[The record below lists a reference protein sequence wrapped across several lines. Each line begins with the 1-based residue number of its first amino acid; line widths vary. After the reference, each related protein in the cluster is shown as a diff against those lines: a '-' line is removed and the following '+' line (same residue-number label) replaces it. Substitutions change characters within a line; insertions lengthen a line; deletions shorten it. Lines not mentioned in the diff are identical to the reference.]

1 MLLPSETILSL
12 ILGVGLSAACGF
24 RVFVPPLI
32 ISIAALSGN
41 LELSPGFDW
50 LASYPAL
57 IALATASVLEILC
70 YYIPVVDNF
79 MDSIATPA
87 AVVAGAATAAS
98 MVTDTSPMLAWAIAV
113 IAGGAAAGTVQAT
126 TVALRG
132 ASTLATGGLANP
144 LLSSVEL
151 GGAVTASISAMI
163 APIVTL
169 ILILLLIIVARK
181 FYLGQRAHPAAHPS

>member
-32 ISIAALSGN
+32 ISIAALSGH

-50 LASYPAL
+50 VATYPAL
-57 IALATASVLEILC
+57 IALATASLLEILC
-70 YYIPVVDNF
+70 YYMPVVDNF
-79 MDSIATPA
+79 MDSVATPA

-98 MVTDTSPMLAWAIAV
+98 MVTDTSPMLTWAIAV

-126 TVALRG
+126 TVALRA
-132 ASTLATGGLANP
+132 ASTLGTGGLANP

-169 ILILLLIIVARK
+169 ILILLLIIAARK
-181 FYLGQRAHPAAHPS
+181 FYLGRRAHPAVRPS

>member
-32 ISIAALSGN
+32 ISIAALSGH

-50 LASYPAL
+50 VATYPAL
-57 IALATASVLEILC
+57 IALATASLLEILC
-70 YYIPVVDNF
+70 YYMPVVDNF
-79 MDSIATPA
+79 MDSVATPA

-98 MVTDTSPMLAWAIAV
+98 MVTDTSPMLTWAIAV

-126 TVALRG
+126 TVALRA
-132 ASTLATGGLANP
+132 ASTLSTGGLANP

-151 GGAVTASISAMI
+151 GGAVTASIPAMI

-169 ILILLLIIVARK
+169 ILILLLIIAVRK
-181 FYLGQRAHPAAHPS
+181 FYLGRRAHPAVRPS

>member
-1 MLLPSETILSL
+1 MPLPSETILAL
-12 ILGVGLSAACGF
+12 IVGLGLSAACGF

-32 ISIAALSGN
+32 ISIAALSGH
-41 LELSPGFDW
+41 LELSPGFAW
-50 LASYPAL
+50 VATYPAL

-70 YYIPVVDNF
+70 YYMPVVDNF
-79 MDSIATPA
+79 MDSVATPA

-98 MVTDTSPMLAWAIAV
+98 MVTGTSPMLTWAIAV

-132 ASTLATGGLANP
+132 ASTLVTGGLANP
-144 LLSSVEL
+144 MLSSVEL
-151 GGAVTASISAMI
+151 GGAVATSLLAMI

-169 ILILLLIIVARK
+169 ILILLLIIAARK
-181 FYLGQRAHPAAHPS
+181 FYLGQRALSAVGPS

>member
-12 ILGVGLSAACGF
+12 VLGVGLSAACGF

-32 ISIAALSGN
+32 VSIAALSGH

-50 LASYPAL
+50 VATYPAL
-57 IALATASVLEILC
+57 ITLAAASVLEILC

-79 MDSIATPA
+79 MDSLATPA
-87 AVVAGAATAAS
+87 AVVAGAATATS
-98 MVTDTSPMLAWAIAV
+98 MVTGTSPMLAWAIAL
-113 IAGGAAAGTVQAT
+113 IAGGAAAGTVQTT

-132 ASTLATGGLANP
+132 ASTLTTGGLANP

-151 GGAVTASISAMI
+151 GGAVTASIVAII
-163 APIVTL
+163 APIVAL
-169 ILILLLIIVARK
+169 LLILLLIIGARK
-181 FYLGQRAHPAAHPS
+181 FYLGQRAHPAVHPS

>member
-57 IALATASVLEILC
+57 IALATASVFEILC